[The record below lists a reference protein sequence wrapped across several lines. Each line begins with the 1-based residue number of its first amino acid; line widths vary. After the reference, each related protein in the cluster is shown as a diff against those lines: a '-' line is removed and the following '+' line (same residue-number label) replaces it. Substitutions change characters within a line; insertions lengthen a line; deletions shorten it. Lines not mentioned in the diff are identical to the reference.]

1 MKNLIYC
8 FGLLLLAISPKILI
22 AQDAEQPLQVQSTLD
37 QQLAQVPQELQTDD
51 DKPGLSRFL
60 LRGYAHSGLEV
71 TKEDF
76 SFVGGSFNPI
86 LVFRQSDRLL
96 FESEL
101 EFEIEDGQLA
111 IGLEYADMSY
121 IISKGLTLRVG
132 KFLTPF
138 GKFIPD
144 LHPAWINKFPTKP
157 LGAGHHGGIL
167 PTDDIGVELRGG
179 AYLGNMK
186 TNYSF
191 YAVNGPRLNDGSVEP
206 EEGGMLHFGMVPDNN
221 KQKSFGTRISIF
233 PFSNSSLELGFSAQ
247 TGKVGAKESKY
258 EDVGATLFGLDLS
271 YVKNITG
278 MSSVIDI
285 KGQYTMAKVDDA
297 DYPEPEDPTVTH
309 TFDNKSTAWFAQV
322 SIRPAFVSSKL
333 FQNLELA
340 SRYSALKTP
349 DGAPWGVDQT
359 QFEIGLNYW
368 IDWRTVFKFSYRSIS
383 GGAEA
388 EHGGEE
394 SEEGMTNAFFIHW
407 AIGF

>member
-1 MKNLIYC
+1 M
-8 FGLLLLAISPKILI
+8 GLMLLAISPCLLR
-22 AQDAEQPLQVQSTLD
+22 AQDADESYQVQSTLD

-51 DKPGLSRFL
+51 TKPGLSRFL

-71 TKEDF
+71 TDEEF

-101 EFEIEDGQLA
+101 EFEFEDGELE

-121 IISKGLTLRVG
+121 ILSKGLTIRVG

-138 GKFIPD
+138 GKFTPD

-157 LGAGHHGGIL
+157 LGTGHHNGIL
-167 PTDDIGVELRGG
+167 PTTDIGIDLRGG

-191 YAVNGPRLNDGSVEP
+191 YVVNGPQLNDGTDEP
-206 EEGGMLHFGMVPDNN
+206 EEGGRLHYGIPQENN
-221 KQKSFGTRISIF
+221 KQKSFGTRIGVF

-247 TGKVGAKESKY
+247 TGKVGAKDSEY
-258 EDVGATLFGLDLS
+258 EDIATTMFGVDLS
-271 YVKNITG
+271 FVKNLTG
-278 MSSVIDI
+278 LSSVIDF
-285 KGQYTMAKVDDA
+285 KGQYAYVKVDDA
-297 DYPEPEDPTVTH
+297 EYPEPENPSETH
-309 TFDNKSTAWFAQV
+309 TFDNNSTAWYAQL
-322 SIRPAFVSSKL
+322 SIRPAFTDNALLK
-333 FQNLELA
+333 NLELA
-340 SRYSALKTP
+340 GRYSSFETP
-349 DGAPWGVDQT
+349 KGAPWELDQT

-368 IDWRTVFKFSYRSIS
+368 IDWRTVFKISYRSIN
-383 GGAEA
+383 GGGEA
-388 EHGGEE
+388 PHGGEE
-394 SEEGMTNAFFIHW
+394 AEEGMTNAFFIHW